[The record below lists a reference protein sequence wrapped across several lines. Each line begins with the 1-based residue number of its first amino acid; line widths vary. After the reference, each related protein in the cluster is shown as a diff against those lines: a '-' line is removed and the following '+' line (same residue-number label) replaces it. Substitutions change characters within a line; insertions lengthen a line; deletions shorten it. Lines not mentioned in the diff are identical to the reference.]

1 MITPHHSYTKAGE
14 QADKLGWQVLDGE
27 KMYRLEYM
35 YVSAWYRCGVIIVLS
50 VWLEIVKPASLL
62 AGKTDKVPLD

>member
-50 VWLEIVKPASLL
+50 V
-62 AGKTDKVPLD
+62 